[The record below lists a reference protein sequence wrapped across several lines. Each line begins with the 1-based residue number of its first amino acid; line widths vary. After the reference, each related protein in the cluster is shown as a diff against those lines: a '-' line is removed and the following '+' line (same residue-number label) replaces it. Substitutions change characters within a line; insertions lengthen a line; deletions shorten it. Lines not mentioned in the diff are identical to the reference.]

1 MMNDSPHMS
10 RRKFMESTAVAAATA
25 SVAGPAVVRA
35 AEQQQLA
42 VNGGMKAVSEPLPEW
57 TRWGKPEA
65 DRLDALLEQSSLF
78 YWNGPQ
84 TTAFIQRFKQHC
96 ATTHVQTCSSGTAA
110 LHIAVAAAGIG
121 PGDEVIT
128 SPITDIGTVI
138 GVLYQQAVP
147 VFADVEPHT
156 YNLDPQD
163 VARKLTPRTKAII
176 PVHLAGNP
184 CDMNQFRA
192 LAKQHNLILIED
204 CAQAWGARYQGQQVG
219 TIGQAACFS
228 MMNSKHI
235 TTGDGGVV
243 ASNDPKLGPLLQ
255 RFGDKGTDR
264 VTREPLRWLASNYRM
279 TEEQAAIGAAQ
290 LDRLEDIASRR
301 NRLGRIVSQRLNQ
314 LPGLTVHREDAANR
328 ATYWFYMFRI
338 QPDRFR
344 VERSELVKA
353 MRAEGVNAS
362 AGYIRRPLYGEPMFQ
377 DHTFFANTWPVRDS
391 GQTQM
396 DYRTVKCPEAEAVL
410 RTGIRLRVTENMTE
424 RYVEQMALGVTKV
437 VRHYAA

>member
-1 MMNDSPHMS
+1 MNDSPHMS
-10 RRKFMESTAVAAATA
+10 RRKFMESTACAAAA
-25 SVAGPAVVRA
+25 SVGGPTMVRA
-35 AEQQQLA
+35 TETQKLA
-42 VNGGMKAVSEPLPEW
+42 AMGGMKAVTEPLPQW
-57 TRWGKPEA
+57 IRWGEPES
-65 DRLDALLEQSSLF
+65 DRLDALMEQSSLF

-84 TTAFIQRFKQHC
+84 TTAFIERFKRHC

-128 SPITDIGTVI
+128 SPISDIGTVI
-138 GVLYQQAVP
+138 GVLFQQAVP
-147 VFADVEPHT
+147 VFADVESDT
-156 YNLDPQD
+156 YNLDPRD
-163 VARKLTPRTKAII
+163 VARKITPRTKAII

-184 CDMNQFRA
+184 CDMNQFRD
-192 LAKQHNLILIED
+192 LAKQHDLILIED
-204 CAQAWGARYQGQQVG
+204 CAQAWGARYRGQQVG

-243 ASNDPKLGPLLQ
+243 ASNDETLGPLLQ

-264 VTREPLRWLASNYRM
+264 VTREPLQWLAANYRM
-279 TEEQAAIGAAQ
+279 SEAQAAIGAAQ
-290 LDRLEDIASRR
+290 LERLEGIASRR
-301 NRLGRIVSQRLNQ
+301 NRLGRILTQRLNE
-314 LPGLTVHREDAANR
+314 LPGVTVHREDAANR

-338 QPDRFR
+338 RPKRFR

-362 AGYIRRPLYGEPMFQ
+362 AGYIRRPLYGERMFQ
-377 DHTFFANTWPVRDS
+377 DHSFFANTWPVRDS
-391 GQTQM
+391 GQTDM
-396 DYRTVKCPEAEAVL
+396 DYRKVKCPEAEAVL
-410 RTGIRLRVTENMTE
+410 RTGIRLRVTENMTD

-437 VRHYAA
+437 VRHYAS